1 MRLIVECLFDR
12 LVGEETTE
20 ATAAGEETSASAHT
34 SDQEIP
40 TEVEVSLEA
49 LAEASDEFVP
59 ALAPSMDATD
69 GAGSVSSSPSSTT
82 NLAALAYESK
92 DGAVAEDPEGHSS
105 AAPGPPTSEQT
116 QPQSSS
122 SLPDDSDPGDE
133 DSDGQQPQEQ
143 REEQEEEQHAAP
155 ARRGSGIAIFKRLF
169 SFR

>member
-1 MRLIVECLFDR
+1 M
-12 LVGEETTE
+12 GEETTE
-20 ATAAGEETSASAHT
+20 ATAAGEETSTSAHT

-40 TEVEVSLEA
+40 TEVVVSLEA

-69 GAGSVSSSPSSTT
+69 GAGSVSSSPPSTT
-82 NLAALAYESK
+82 NLAALACESK

-105 AAPGPPTSEQT
+105 AAPGPPPTSEQT

-143 REEQEEEQHAAP
+143 REEEQHAAP